1 MIIFVRVE
9 SSKRITLEVE
19 PSDQIEY
26 VKAKIK
32 KVEAVSF
39 DNKQLRF
46 GGRVLENSR
55 SLQSYDIGS
64 EAVLDLS

>member
-26 VKAKIK
+26 VKARIK

-39 DNKQLRF
+39 DNK
-46 GGRVLENSR
+46 
-55 SLQSYDIGS
+55 
-64 EAVLDLS
+64 

>member
-9 SSKRITLEVE
+9 SSNRITLEVE

-32 KVEAVSF
+32 KG
-39 DNKQLRF
+39 R
-46 GGRVLENSR
+46 GGVF
-55 SLQSYDIGS
+55 
-64 EAVLDLS
+64 